1 MIINGTPS
9 QDELYASQDDQVF
22 GFEGDDTLDASNG
35 QGNNLLDGGSGNDRL
50 VGSDN
55 DTLRG
60 GIGADS
66 LVAVGSSGFNILE
79 GGGDDDELFVVQ
91 GSNNKLDGGLGNDE
105 LTVLDGNGYNTLL
118 GGIGNDF
125 LNVSNGIGNNR
136 LEGGEGDD
144 ILIGG
149 LASDRLFGGSGD
161 DSLLGGT
168 NGSQLTGGTGKDRF
182 YIAGAAIPN
191 LPVEVLDFTKGEDK
205 VLITGIPEVQKF
217 SDIKLEQ
224 VGLDTSIKVNI
235 NSALKEFGILRN
247 IQANT
252 LTPDDFDYIVATFSI
267 TNASATEGNAIIF
280 TVNRAEDTQ
289 AEQSVTVSTSL
300 TAEDTASSTDFI
312 ARTETITF
320 QAGETQKSFIVETTP
335 DFLFEENETFTVSLS
350 NPTNE
355 AIVNPNSGTAKGTI
369 NDDDDS
375 NPDSVVTITET
386 GDSTNVTEGGTDDS
400 YSLVLSSQ
408 PNADVTIAISNSK
421 QIKTSTQALTFTAL
435 NWNVAQNVTV
445 TAVDDEV
452 IEGERGEAIG
462 HTVTSSDA
470 NYDGIAIASVNVG
483 ITDNDIPLSKS
494 ADSDVFTLKGN
505 GNKARLSVELTGRSS
520 NQLYEVGVFTVDNQQ
535 GNIGDIAPGATGYAE
550 AAVQRAKVIFSSLNN
565 IPNGFNGNLTSLVQF
580 TSGEQIRFYLVRNS
594 TTDSILARQAP
605 ITDILFS
612 DPTNLKIDSLSDG
625 SFSLAWKGQN
635 FGVKIQAT
643 NQQLPLGASFQGQK
657 VGELIN
663 LQGVA
668 QSAKAD
674 FKVNREAS
682 FNNFVGFY
690 KVTDENGG
698 IDTNNDGTADIL
710 VGQAGYTEAAIRG
723 RVTGIDLTVNN
734 QGTTTYSGTF
744 GADSVFAPFM
754 IVDGRP
760 DAILDSNV
768 NNDSKV
774 YFAFLGANS
783 DKVDH
788 IRLLGNNTFGFE
800 DLANGGD
807 KDYNDVIVQV
817 NLSLNAA

>member
-1 MIINGTPS
+1 MIINGTSS
-9 QDELYASQDDQVF
+9 QDELYASQNDQVF
-22 GFEGDDTLDASNG
+22 GFEGDDTLDAASNG
-35 QGNNLLDGGSGNDRL
+35 QGNNLLDGGSGNDLL
-50 VGSDN
+50 VGGNN

-60 GIGADS
+60 GVGVDS
-66 LVAVGSSGFNILE
+66 LLALGSSGFNTLE
-79 GGGDDDELFVVQ
+79 GEEDDDELVVVE

-105 LTVLDGNGYNTLL
+105 LTVLDGSGYNTLL

-125 LNVSNGIGNNR
+125 LDVSNGIGNNR
-136 LEGGEGDD
+136 LEGNEGDD
-144 ILIGG
+144 FLIGG

-168 NGSQLTGGTGKDRF
+168 NGSQLIGGTEKDRF
-182 YIAGAAIPN
+182 YIASAAVPDVSI
-191 LPVEVLDFTKGEDK
+191 EVLDFTKGEDK
-205 VLITGIPEVQKF
+205 VLIPGIPEVQKF

-235 NSALKEFGILRN
+235 NGELKEFGILRN

-267 TNASATEGNAIIF
+267 TNASATEGNAITF
-280 TVNRAEDTQ
+280 TINRAEDTQ

-300 TAEDTASSTDFI
+300 TAEDTASSTDFT
-312 ARTETITF
+312 AQTETITF

-369 NDDDDS
+369 NDDDS

-408 PNADVTIAISNSK
+408 PNADVTIGISNSK
-421 QIKTSTQALTFTAL
+421 QIKTSTQALTFTTL
-435 NWNVAQNVTV
+435 NWNVAQNVTL

-452 IEGERGEAIG
+452 IEGEGSEAIG
-462 HTVTSSDA
+462 HTATSSDA

-494 ADSDVFTLKGN
+494 ADSDVFTVKGN

-520 NQLYEVGVFTVDNQQ
+520 NQYEVGVFTVDNQQ

-550 AAVQRAKVIFSSLNN
+550 AAVQRAKVIFSSLGN

-594 TTDSILARQAP
+594 TTDSILARQAS

-612 DPTNLKIDSLSDG
+612 DPTNLQIDSLSDG

-635 FGVKIQAT
+635 FKVKIQAT
-643 NQQLPLGASFQGQK
+643 NQQLPLGASFQGQEE
-657 VGELIN
+657 GELIN

-690 KVTDENGG
+690 KVTDQNGG

-734 QGTTTYSGTF
+734 QGSATYTGTF

-768 NNDSKV
+768 NNDPKV

-817 NLSLNAA
+817 NLSVNAA

>member
-1 MIINGTPS
+1 MIINGTSS
-9 QDELYASQDDQVF
+9 QDELYASQNDQVF
-22 GFEGDDTLDASNG
+22 GFEGDDTLDAASNG
-35 QGNNLLDGGSGNDRL
+35 QGNNLLDGGSGNDL
-50 VGSDN
+50 LLGNNN

-60 GIGADS
+60 GVGTDS
-66 LVAVGSSGFNILE
+66 LLALGSSGFNTLE
-79 GGGDDDELFVVQ
+79 GEEDNDELVVVE

-105 LTVLDGNGYNTLL
+105 LTVLDGSGYNTLL

-125 LNVSNGIGNNR
+125 LDISNGIGNNR
-136 LEGGEGDD
+136 LEGNEGDD
-144 ILIGG
+144 FLIGG

-168 NGSQLTGGTGKDRF
+168 NGSQLTGGTEKDRF

-191 LPVEVLDFTKGEDK
+191 VAVEVLDFTKGEDK
-205 VLITGIPEVQKF
+205 VLIAGIPEVQKF

-267 TNASATEGNAIIF
+267 TNASATEGNSIIF
-280 TVNRAEDTQ
+280 TINRAEDTQ

-312 ARTETITF
+312 AKTETITF

-408 PNADVTIAISNSK
+408 PSADVTIAISNSK

-452 IEGERGEAIG
+452 IEGEGSEA
-462 HTVTSSDA
+462 
-470 NYDGIAIASVNVG
+470 GI
-483 ITDNDIPLSKS
+483 
-494 ADSDVFTLKGN
+494 
-505 GNKARLSVELTGRSS
+505 
-520 NQLYEVGVFTVDNQQ
+520 QLQVAMLIMMG
-535 GNIGDIAPGATGYAE
+535 
-550 AAVQRAKVIFSSLNN
+550 
-565 IPNGFNGNLTSLVQF
+565 
-580 TSGEQIRFYLVRNS
+580 
-594 TTDSILARQAP
+594 
-605 ITDILFS
+605 
-612 DPTNLKIDSLSDG
+612 
-625 SFSLAWKGQN
+625 
-635 FGVKIQAT
+635 
-643 NQQLPLGASFQGQK
+643 LPL
-657 VGELIN
+657 
-663 LQGVA
+663 
-668 QSAKAD
+668 
-674 FKVNREAS
+674 
-682 FNNFVGFY
+682 
-690 KVTDENGG
+690 T
-698 IDTNNDGTADIL
+698 
-710 VGQAGYTEAAIRG
+710 
-723 RVTGIDLTVNN
+723 
-734 QGTTTYSGTF
+734 
-744 GADSVFAPFM
+744 P
-754 IVDGRP
+754 
-760 DAILDSNV
+760 
-768 NNDSKV
+768 
-774 YFAFLGANS
+774 
-783 DKVDH
+783 
-788 IRLLGNNTFGFE
+788 
-800 DLANGGD
+800 
-807 KDYNDVIVQV
+807 
-817 NLSLNAA
+817 

>member
-1 MIINGTPS
+1 MNIEGTSS
-9 QDELYASQDDQVF
+9 QDELYASQNDQVF
-22 GFEGDDTLDASNG
+22 GFEGDDTLDAASNG
-35 QGNNLLDGGSGNDRL
+35 QGNNLLDGGSGNDLL
-50 VGSDN
+50 VGNNN

-60 GIGADS
+60 GVGTDS
-66 LVAVGSSGFNILE
+66 LLALGSSGFNTLE
-79 GGGDDDELFVVQ
+79 GEEDDDELVVVE

-105 LTVLDGNGYNTLL
+105 LTVLDGSGYNTLL

-136 LEGGEGDD
+136 LEGNEGDD
-144 ILIGG
+144 FLIGG

-168 NGSQLTGGTGKDRF
+168 NGSQLIGGTEKDRF
-182 YIAGAAIPN
+182 YIASAAVPDV
-191 LPVEVLDFTKGEDK
+191 PVEVLDFTNGEDK
-205 VLITGIPEVQKF
+205 VLIAGIPEVQKF

-235 NSALKEFGILRN
+235 NGELKEFGILRN

-267 TNASATEGNAIIF
+267 TNPSATEGNAITF
-280 TVNRAEDTQ
+280 TINRAEDTQ

-300 TAEDTASSTDFI
+300 TAEDTASSADFT
-312 ARTETITF
+312 AQTETITF

-335 DFLFEENETFTVSLS
+335 DFLFEENETFSVSLS

-369 NDDDDS
+369 NNDDDS

-408 PNADVTIAISNSK
+408 PSADVTIAISNSK
-421 QIKTSTQALTFTAL
+421 QIKTSTQTLTFTAL

-452 IEGERGEAIG
+452 IEGEGSEAIG
-462 HTVTSSDA
+462 HTATSSDA

-494 ADSDVFTLKGN
+494 ADSDVFTVKGN
-505 GNKARLSVELTGRSS
+505 GNKARLSVELTSRSS

-550 AAVQRAKVIFSSLNN
+550 AAVQRAKVIFSSLGN

-594 TTDSILARQAP
+594 TTDSILAGQAS

-612 DPTNLKIDSLSDG
+612 DPTNLQIDSLSD
-625 SFSLAWKGQN
+625 A
-635 FGVKIQAT
+635 
-643 NQQLPLGASFQGQK
+643 
-657 VGELIN
+657 
-663 LQGVA
+663 
-668 QSAKAD
+668 
-674 FKVNREAS
+674 
-682 FNNFVGFY
+682 
-690 KVTDENGG
+690 
-698 IDTNNDGTADIL
+698 
-710 VGQAGYTEAAIRG
+710 
-723 RVTGIDLTVNN
+723 
-734 QGTTTYSGTF
+734 
-744 GADSVFAPFM
+744 
-754 IVDGRP
+754 
-760 DAILDSNV
+760 
-768 NNDSKV
+768 
-774 YFAFLGANS
+774 
-783 DKVDH
+783 
-788 IRLLGNNTFGFE
+788 FGFE

-817 NLSLNAA
+817 NLSVNAA